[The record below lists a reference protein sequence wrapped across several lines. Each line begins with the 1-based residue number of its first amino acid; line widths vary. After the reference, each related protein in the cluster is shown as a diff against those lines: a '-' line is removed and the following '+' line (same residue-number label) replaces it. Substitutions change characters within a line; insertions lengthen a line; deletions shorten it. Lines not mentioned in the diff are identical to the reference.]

1 MEEILE
7 KLKSNKEEAVK
18 EALFKALE
26 SEASIPISNIVDVLN
41 RFESGVVKLL
51 AINVL
56 EKLDTQEGAKA
67 LLNFILSSP
76 PGFHRQAA
84 QSSFAKLS
92 KKFPKLVLHGLRE
105 SQKDMDLF
113 SYFTELAGNLKL
125 REAVPL
131 ILKKWN
137 LKDQNISMA
146 IVNALGEID
155 GSEAIPYLIDAIKSG
170 DEWIASAAAN
180 ALGKINHPSAIDT
193 LIEVLRD
200 PESPKTVC
208 FFTIEALGEL
218 RAHKATPDLVK
229 FFRKS
234 EDLTLK
240 STALRALI
248 KIGESAVEKLIP
260 YLKNRDS
267 NVRILTAT
275 VLGYI
280 KDPFALP
287 YLSELLNDPHV
298 NVRYAVVEA
307 IARID
312 GEEAFPLLLE
322 ALNDEDDTVAAAA
335 LDGLAHYPEKVIGS
349 LNIIVKRASKS
360 YLRKTFLIELLSK
373 IKSDRA
379 VEELQKLCKDE
390 EVGDLAKEALTKEVT
405 S

>member
-7 KLKSNKEEAVK
+7 KLRASDEETVK
-18 EALFKALE
+18 KALFEILE
-26 SEASIPISNIVDVLN
+26 GEVKVPISSLSDVLN
-41 RFESGVVKLL
+41 RFESGVIKLL
-51 AINVL
+51 AINAL
-56 EKLDTQEGAKA
+56 EKLDSEEGAKA
-67 LLNFILSSP
+67 LLDFILSSP
-76 PGFHRQAA
+76 PSFHRQAA
-84 QSSFAKLS
+84 QSSFAKLC
-92 KKFPKLVLHGLRE
+92 KKFPKLVLHGLRNSE
-105 SQKDMDLF
+105 KDIDLF
-113 SYFTELAGNLKL
+113 SYFTELAGNIKL
-125 REAVPL
+125 REAIPI
-131 ILKKWN
+131 ILQKWN

-146 IVNALGEID
+146 IINALGEIG
-155 GSEAIPYLIDAIKSG
+155 GSEAIPYLIDALRSG

-193 LIEVLRD
+193 LIEILRD
-200 PESPKTVC
+200 PECPKTVC

-218 RAHKATPDLVK
+218 RASKATSDLVR
-229 FFRKS
+229 FFRRS

-312 GEEAFPLLLE
+312 GEDAFPLLLE
-322 ALNDEDDTVAAAA
+322 ALNDEDDTVAAVA
-335 LDGLAHYPEKVIGS
+335 LDGLSHYPKKAIDS
-349 LNIIVKRASKS
+349 LNIIVKRATKS

-373 IKSDRA
+373 IKNDRA
-379 VEELQKLCKDE
+379 IEELKKLCEDE
-390 EVGDLAKEALTKEVT
+390 EVRDLAKEALEEVKP
-405 S
+405 